1 MLRGSEAAAH
11 INVHGH
17 DNTRKA
23 FSSIRKNITGFNSE
37 LKNTALTFAGAFG
50 VKQLVDMADSI
61 TDLRNRLN
69 SFNNDS
75 AKTAQQMDLIGQ
87 VALKT
92 RSSFEATGVV
102 FTRMIQ
108 ATQHLGITSEELAA
122 ASATVNATFKLSGT
136 TAYEAANSARQLAQ
150 GLSSGRLSGDEM
162 RSVLEN
168 NVVLANL
175 LADGFGVTVGQ
186 LREMGAAGKV
196 TTEKIMPIL
205 IGSFE
210 ETTEKVSNMQ
220 FTIDAAF
227 TLMQTRLFE
236 AVRRFNEFTGVQ
248 DTVANAI
255 AFVANNMNQIAVVL
269 TGALVPAIGMATMA
283 MFRFL
288 ASMVAV
294 AVANPITLAVAA
306 IGAAFGYFLTIS
318 DELVRKTYNFFGKLF
333 LQDIPNFFTN
343 AQIGMLTLQNVFSES
358 INKTLEDFQ
367 SFSDGIYM
375 VINGVRE
382 FMGFENLTPPKL
394 EIDIEG
400 NQAKIEELK
409 KQIKTFTLLGE
420 GEKPKFL
427 EDMELFLDELDPA
440 RLAETLKGSAQVVN
454 EFTDDLN
461 KAVTDFFAKQLSAGQ
476 AVGKLVVDSY
486 KKFTDTITDFV
497 MKGKASFADL
507 FRFIRQELVRLYV
520 QEKIT
525 TPLFTALGLKQ
536 KQGGGQVVGGTPY
549 MVGEKGAELFIPS
562 TSGNIISA
570 SDLKNAAKSS
580 PTAEPINVNFNI
592 QATDASGF
600 DQLLTSRKNQIV
612 AMISQA
618 MNQKGKAGLI

>member
-1 MLRGSEAAAH
+1 MFGAGEAKAH
-11 INVHGH
+11 LSVHGS
-17 DNTRKA
+17 DNTKRA
-23 FSSIRKNITGFNSE
+23 FSSVRKNITGFNSE
-37 LKNTALTFAGAFG
+37 LQRTAITFAGAFG

-75 AKTAQQMDLIGQ
+75 AKTAQQMDLISQ

-205 IGSFE
+205 IGSFQ

-236 AVRRFNEFTGVQ
+236 AVRRFNEFTGIQ
-248 DTVANAI
+248 DSAANAI
-255 AFVANNMNQIAVVL
+255 AFVANNINQISVVL
-269 TGALVPAIGMATMA
+269 VGALVPAIGMATMA

-306 IGAAFGYFLTIS
+306 IGAAFGYLLTIS
-318 DELVRKTYNFFGKLF
+318 DEL
-333 LQDIPNFFTN
+333 NFFTN
-343 AQIGMLTLQNVFSES
+343 AQIAMLTLQNVFADS
-358 INKTLEDFQ
+358 INETLKNFQ
-367 SFSDGIYM
+367 IFSDGIYM

-382 FMGFENLTPPKL
+382 FMGFDKLTPPKL
-394 EIDIEG
+394 EIDVAG
-400 NQAKIEELK
+400 NKEKIEQLK
-409 KQIKTFTLLGE
+409 QEIKTFTLLGE
-420 GEKPKFL
+420 GEKPQFL
-427 EDMELFLDELDPA
+427 QDMELFLDELDPT
-440 RLAETLKGSAQVVN
+440 RLAETLNSSTKVVS
-454 EFTDDLN
+454 EFSNDLD
-461 KAVTDFFAKQLSAGQ
+461 ATLTDFFAKQKTVGQ
-476 AVGKLVVDSY
+476 DVGKIITDSY

-497 MKGKASFADL
+497 MEGKASFSDL
-507 FRFIRQELVRLYV
+507 FKFIQQELVRLYV
-520 QEKIT
+520 QQNIT
-525 TPLFTALGLKQ
+525 NPLFTALGLKQ

-562 TSGNIISA
+562 TSGNIVSA
-570 SDLKNAAKSS
+570 SELKNAAKSTPAS
-580 PTAEPINVNFNI
+580 EPVNVNFTI

-600 DQLLTSRKNQIV
+600 DELLVSRKNQIV

-618 MNQKGKAGLI
+618 MNQKGKVGLT

>member
-1 MLRGSEAAAH
+1 
-11 INVHGH
+11 
-17 DNTRKA
+17 
-23 FSSIRKNITGFNSE
+23 
-37 LKNTALTFAGAFG
+37 
-50 VKQLVDMADSI
+50 
-61 TDLRNRLN
+61 
-69 SFNNDS
+69 
-75 AKTAQQMDLIGQ
+75 
-87 VALKT
+87 
-92 RSSFEATGVV
+92 
-102 FTRMIQ
+102 
-108 ATQHLGITSEELAA
+108 
-122 ASATVNATFKLSGT
+122 
-136 TAYEAANSARQLAQ
+136 
-150 GLSSGRLSGDEM
+150 
-162 RSVLEN
+162 
-168 NVVLANL
+168 
-175 LADGFGVTVGQ
+175 
-186 LREMGAAGKV
+186 
-196 TTEKIMPIL
+196 
-205 IGSFE
+205 
-210 ETTEKVSNMQ
+210 
-220 FTIDAAF
+220 
-227 TLMQTRLFE
+227 
-236 AVRRFNEFTGVQ
+236 
-248 DTVANAI
+248 
-255 AFVANNMNQIAVVL
+255 
-269 TGALVPAIGMATMA
+269 
-283 MFRFL
+283 
-288 ASMVAV
+288 
-294 AVANPITLAVAA
+294 
-306 IGAAFGYFLTIS
+306 
-318 DELVRKTYNFFGKLF
+318 
-333 LQDIPNFFTN
+333 
-343 AQIGMLTLQNVFSES
+343 
-358 INKTLEDFQ
+358 
-367 SFSDGIYM
+367 M

-440 RLAETLKGSAQVVN
+440 RLAETLKGSTQVVN
-454 EFTDDLN
+454 EFTADLD

-497 MKGKASFADL
+497 MQGKASFADL

-600 DQLLTSRKNQIV
+600 DQLLSSRKNQIV